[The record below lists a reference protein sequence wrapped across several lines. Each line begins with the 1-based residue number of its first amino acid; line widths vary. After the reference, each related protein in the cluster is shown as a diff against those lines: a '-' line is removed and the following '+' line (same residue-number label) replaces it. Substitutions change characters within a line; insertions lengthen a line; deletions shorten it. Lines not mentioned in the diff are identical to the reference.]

1 MKEIAISEFRADC
14 FALLKQMQQTRK
26 PIRVMR
32 FGKAIAEIVPV
43 AAKASARDWFGSMKD
58 TIEIVGDI
66 VSPASDEDEWEV
78 LR

>member
-1 MKEIAISEFRADC
+1 
-14 FALLKQMQQTRK
+14 
-26 PIRVMR
+26 MR

>member
-14 FALLKQMQQTRK
+14 FALLRQIQQTRK

-32 FGKAIAEIVPV
+32 FGKAIAEVVPV
-43 AAKASARDWFGSMKD
+43 AAKAGAADWFGSMKN

-66 VSPASDEDEWEV
+66 ISPASDEDEWEV